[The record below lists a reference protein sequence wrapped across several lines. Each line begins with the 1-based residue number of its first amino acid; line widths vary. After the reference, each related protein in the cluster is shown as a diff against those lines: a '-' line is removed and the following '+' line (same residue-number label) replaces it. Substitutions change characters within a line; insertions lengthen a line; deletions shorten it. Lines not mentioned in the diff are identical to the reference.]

1 VLKPKPAATEQRAEE
16 FPDTS
21 MAVEKDVAEKTK
33 SPAPEASSEGLD
45 FIIRHASGKRWSK
58 EEILED
64 KHYA

>member
-1 VLKPKPAATEQRAEE
+1 
-16 FPDTS
+16 